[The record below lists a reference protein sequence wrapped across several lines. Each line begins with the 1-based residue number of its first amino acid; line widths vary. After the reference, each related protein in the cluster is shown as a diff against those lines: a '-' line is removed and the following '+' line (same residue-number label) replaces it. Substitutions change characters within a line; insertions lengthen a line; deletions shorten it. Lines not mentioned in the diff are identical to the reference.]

1 MIFKKNLTACLLEVS
16 RLINSAINKRQGD
29 QRKHSFLE
37 KKKMHKK
44 EKRFIMNTQKYQD
57 TVDWSHLLKKSLMEN
72 FIFCPVIYKY
82 IYLYYRWREWLKKK
96 WFNTAVWS
104 CCWQI
109 LLCSI
114 SYFRIFIFDL
124 VSQTV
129 QTEGSYHLFSYK
141 E

>member
-44 EKRFIMNTQKYQD
+44 ENRFIMNTQKYQD

-72 FIFCPVIYKY
+72 FIFCPVI
-82 IYLYYRWREWLKKK
+82 RNWWLMRSLSNSALEFRLLSRNVRKCIWNPHSHPIHHAQFLKLI
-96 WFNTAVWS
+96 VWS
-104 CCWQI
+104 QNDKI
-109 LLCSI
+109 GAGIITLNN
-114 SYFRIFIFDL
+114 
-124 VSQTV
+124 
-129 QTEGSYHLFSYK
+129 
-141 E
+141 